1 MLGFSPKLYYNLGIK
16 CICTLESL
24 LAKPSLPYM
33 HQWIIEQLSSALMY
47 QPYIWKSNKSME
59 SSVPPHTHT
68 LCGHF
73 ARQNILDV
81 YLNQIAADTKLYS
94 HGNYNPEVESLAPEP
109 NKQLKSREHNTTQR
123 TEETKAICLEC

>member
-1 MLGFSPKLYYNLGIK
+1 MYLYTGVSFSEAQPTIYASMDNWATQQRFNVS
-16 CICTLESL
+16 TLHLEKQQINGEL
-24 LAKPSLPYM
+24 C
-33 HQWIIEQLSSALMY
+33 
-47 QPYIWKSNKSME
+47 
-59 SSVPPHTHT
+59 PPHTHT

-73 ARQNILDV
+73 AKQNILDV

-123 TEETKAICLEC
+123 TEETKVICLEC